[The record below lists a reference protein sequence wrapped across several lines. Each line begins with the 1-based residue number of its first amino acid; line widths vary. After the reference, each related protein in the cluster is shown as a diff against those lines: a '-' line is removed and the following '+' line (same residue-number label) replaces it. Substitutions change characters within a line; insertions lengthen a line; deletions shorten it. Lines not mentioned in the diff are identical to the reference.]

1 MSIRFDKEKN
11 SFTLTTL
18 HTSYQMQV
26 SDLGYLIHLYYGKK
40 TAELMDYLFEP
51 YDVGFSPN
59 PYELRALKGGTADAF
74 PQEYSGANAGDYRVS
89 SVDLISEKG
98 IRGADLRYVDH
109 EIHAGKYAVS
119 GMPSAFDR
127 EDTAETL
134 KIHLCDRASGL
145 LVELL
150 YGVFEQEDVITRA
163 ARIINTTD
171 TPIRLTKAASACL
184 DLPEGEWDFIHFHG
198 RHTMERQI
206 ERVPLMTGIQTAAS
220 RRGASSHQQNPF
232 AIVCERE
239 ASEDFGSCYGMM
251 LVYSGSHRIDCEKDQ
266 TGSVRLV
273 SGIHDDGFSWKL
285 GPGECFETPEVL
297 MTYSGCGFGQ
307 LSRQYH
313 RFIRDHICRSKYMHE
328 RRPVLINNWEATYFD
343 FNDEKIL
350 KIAEQAAEL
359 GVEMMVL
366 DDGWFGTRDDDNSG
380 LGDWFVNEKKLVGG
394 LKALIPKINALGM
407 KFGIWVEPE
416 MVNEDSDL
424 YRAHPDWAFK
434 VPGRQ
439 PAMSRN
445 QLVLDLSRP
454 EVVDYLYEVLAKLLS
469 ENPIDYVK
477 WDMNRHLADIYS
489 AGYPADRQGEVLHRY
504 VLGLYDLY
512 ERLTN
517 AFPDVLWEG
526 CAGGGGRFDA
536 AMLYYSPQIWCSDNT
551 DAVERLYIQEG
562 TSYGYPA
569 SAVGA
574 HVSAVPN
581 HQTGRTTPFGT
592 RGTVAM
598 SGGFGYEL
606 DLNKITEEEKAEV
619 RTQIERYHEYYDMI
633 HHGDYYRLTQDSRKY
648 DHTAWQFVAEDKGS
662 TLVSMVQTAPRPCT
676 GPIRVRLKGLD
687 PDASY
692 EVVRTEVFGCEGG
705 RLKNTRKV
713 FSGEAL
719 MNGGVVL
726 PVLSGNYP
734 SLQMYLKRV

>member
-1 MSIRFDKEKN
+1 
-11 SFTLTTL
+11 
-18 HTSYQMQV
+18 
-26 SDLGYLIHLYYGKK
+26 
-40 TAELMDYLFEP
+40 
-51 YDVGFSPN
+51 
-59 PYELRALKGGTADAF
+59 
-74 PQEYSGANAGDYRVS
+74 
-89 SVDLISEKG
+89 
-98 IRGADLRYVDH
+98 
-109 EIHAGKYAVS
+109 
-119 GMPSAFDR
+119 
-127 EDTAETL
+127 
-134 KIHLCDRASGL
+134 
-145 LVELL
+145 
-150 YGVFEQEDVITRA
+150 
-163 ARIINTTD
+163 
-171 TPIRLTKAASACL
+171 
-184 DLPEGEWDFIHFHG
+184 
-198 RHTMERQI
+198 
-206 ERVPLMTGIQTAAS
+206 
-220 RRGASSHQQNPF
+220 
-232 AIVCERE
+232 
-239 ASEDFGSCYGMM
+239 M

-297 MTYSGCGFGQ
+297 MTYSVCGFGQ

-489 AGYPADRQGEVLHRY
+489 AG
-504 VLGLYDLY
+504 
-512 ERLTN
+512 
-517 AFPDVLWEG
+517 
-526 CAGGGGRFDA
+526 
-536 AMLYYSPQIWCSDNT
+536 
-551 DAVERLYIQEG
+551 
-562 TSYGYPA
+562 
-569 SAVGA
+569 
-574 HVSAVPN
+574 
-581 HQTGRTTPFGT
+581 
-592 RGTVAM
+592 
-598 SGGFGYEL
+598 
-606 DLNKITEEEKAEV
+606 
-619 RTQIERYHEYYDMI
+619 
-633 HHGDYYRLTQDSRKY
+633 
-648 DHTAWQFVAEDKGS
+648 
-662 TLVSMVQTAPRPCT
+662 
-676 GPIRVRLKGLD
+676 
-687 PDASY
+687 
-692 EVVRTEVFGCEGG
+692 
-705 RLKNTRKV
+705 
-713 FSGEAL
+713 
-719 MNGGVVL
+719 
-726 PVLSGNYP
+726 
-734 SLQMYLKRV
+734 

>member
-1 MSIRFDKEKN
+1 MKKI
-11 SFTLTTL
+11 TMQTAHTT
-18 HTSYQMQV
+18 YQ
-26 SDLGYLIHLYYGKK
+26 LGAAEDGFLLQLYYGSRV
-40 TAELMDYLFEP
+40 EDDMDYLLTRYDRGFEACP
-51 YDVGFSPN
+51 DECGTDRTFSMGVQP
-59 PYELRALKGGTADAF
+59 AAF
-74 PQEYSGANAGDYRVS
+74 PVYGGGDYRTPAFSLKDEDGVY
-89 SVDLISEKG
+89 G
-98 IRGADLRYVDH
+98 CDLRYVSH
-109 EIHAGKYAVS
+109 KVSEGKYEIPGLPAVYTDKADAKTVDILMRDART
-119 GMPSAFDR
+119 GT
-127 EDTAETL
+127 EVTL
-134 KIHLCDRASGL
+134 R
-145 LVELL
+145 
-150 YGVFEQEDVITRA
+150 YGVLYDLDVITRSVHVEN
-163 ARIINTTD
+163 RGQGNVYLE
-171 TPIRLTKAASACL
+171 RVSSASL
-184 DLPEGEWDFIHFHG
+184 DLVSGEYDLIHFYGHHG
-198 RHTMERQI
+198 MERI
-206 ERVPLMTGIQTAAS
+206 TERTGLDHGVFAIGS
-220 RRGASSHQQNPF
+220 KRGTSSHQHNPF
-232 AIVCERE
+232 VILADRG
-239 ASEDFGSCYGMM
+239 ADEDKGSCYGFSF
-251 LVYSGSHRIDCEKDQ
+251 LYSGNFSCEAEVDSMNQTRIVMGMQPEM
-266 TGSVRLV
+266 
-273 SGIHDDGFSWKL
+273 FSWKL
-285 GPGECFETPEVL
+285 APGESFDAPE
-297 MTYSGCGFGQ
+297 MMMAFSDQGFAG
-307 LSRQYH
+307 LSHIFH
-313 RFIRDHICRSKYMHE
+313 RTIRRHVVRGPYKAGP
-328 RRPVLINNWEATYFD
+328 RPVLINNWEATYFD
-343 FNDEKIL
+343 FNGEKL
-350 KIAEQAAEL
+350 LEIARQAKEL

-366 DDGWFGTRDDDNSG
+366 DDGWFGHRNSDFEG
-380 LGDWFVNEKKLVGG
+380 LGDWWVNEKKLGMTMG
-394 LKALIPKINALGM
+394 QLGDKIHAMGM
-407 KFGIWVEPE
+407 KFGLWIEPE

-662 TLVSMVQTAPRPCT
+662 TLVSMVQTAPRPCA

-713 FSGEAL
+713 FLGEAL

-726 PVLSGNYP
+726 PVLSGSYP